1 MLEEET
7 YKKTMGFQHLDV
19 RSPKTKAR
27 VKSIFKP
34 SVPEPTKLADSGFI
48 SQGHQ
53 IKQYVRKLKGK
64 RQLDQA
70 TGKAYTPTEPRT
82 GLSTRHKKP
91 TYFSGKA
98 YAPFVR
104 IRKPDNIGV

>member
-1 MLEEET
+1 MSKKNYSNPTRRSMLEEET

-64 RQLDQA
+64 KYKQY
-70 TGKAYTPTEPRT
+70 KEPAY
-82 GLSTRHKKP
+82 KKLVKG
-91 TYFSGKA
+91 T
-98 YAPFVR
+98 
-104 IRKPDNIGV
+104 